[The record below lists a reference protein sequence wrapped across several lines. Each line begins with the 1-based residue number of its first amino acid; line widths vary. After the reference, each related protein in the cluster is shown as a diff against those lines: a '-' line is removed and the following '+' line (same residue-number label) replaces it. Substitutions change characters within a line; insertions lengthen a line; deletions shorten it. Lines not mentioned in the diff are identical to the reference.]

1 MFQEHRVSVVV
12 PAHNEELLIE
22 RVVNT
27 MPAFVD
33 HIIVVD
39 DVSTDRTAEKLA
51 ALKTVHGERLVVIR
65 HAQNQG
71 VGGAIV
77 TGYEAALAIS
87 AEKHLVAVMA
97 GDAQMD
103 PEDLPKLLA
112 PCARGEVDYAK
123 GNRLITGEAWQLI
136 PRTRYL
142 GNAVLSLL
150 TKVASGYWHVADSQT
165 GYTVVTG
172 EALAILHLRRLYP
185 RYGFPNHLLVE
196 LNNYDFRV
204 RDVPIRPVY
213 NVGEVSGIRL
223 HKVIPTISWL
233 LFRCYFWRMKEKYI
247 IRDFHPLIFFLV
259 FGMLLTGFSLSLGA
273 YLLYFRLNYGPVS
286 PVGAI
291 FAAVFFNSGVQS
303 ILFALWMDME
313 RNKGLKKRFL
323 IVFLDACKNASW
335 NDKMVPLAR

>member
-1 MFQEHRVSVVV
+1 MFQEHRVSVVI

-22 RVVNT
+22 RVVNGI
-27 MPAFVD
+27 PAFVD
-33 HIIVVD
+33 HIVVVD
-39 DVSTDRTAEKLA
+39 DASVDKTAEKLR
-51 ALKTVHGERLVVIR
+51 ALKALLGDRLVVIT
-65 HAQNQG
+65 HSDNQG
-71 VGGAIV
+71 VGAAIV
-77 TGYEAALAIS
+77 TGYEVALRIAP
-87 AEKHLVAVMA
+87 EKHLVAVMA

-123 GNRLITGEAWQLI
+123 GNRLITGEAWELI

-142 GNAVLSLL
+142 GNAVLSFL
-150 TKVASGYWHVADSQT
+150 TKIASGYWHVADSQT
-165 GYTVVTG
+165 GYTVVTA
-172 EALAILHLRRLYP
+172 EALAVLHLRRLYP

-204 RDVPIRPVY
+204 RDIPIKPVY

-247 IRDFHPLIFFLV
+247 IRDFHPLVFFLF
-259 FGMLLTGFSLSLGA
+259 FGMLLTGGSLLFGIYLA
-273 YLLYFRLNYGPVS
+273 YLRWTVGPLS
-286 PVGAI
+286 PVAPV
-291 FAAVFFNSGVQS
+291 FAAVCLNSGIQS

-313 RNKGLKKRFL
+313 RNKGLK
-323 IVFLDACKNASW
+323 
-335 NDKMVPLAR
+335 

>member
-1 MFQEHRVSVVV
+1 MFLENLVSVVI
-12 PAHNEELLIE
+12 PAYNEELLIE
-22 RVVNT
+22 RVVSGI
-27 MPAFVD
+27 PEFVD

-39 DVSTDRTAEKLA
+39 DASKDKTADKLA
-51 ALKTVHGERLVVIR
+51 ALKTVHGDRLLVIR
-65 HAQNQG
+65 HPRNQG

-77 TGYEAALAIS
+77 TGYEAALQIRS
-87 AEKHLVAVMA
+87 EKHLVAVMA

-112 PCARGEVDYAK
+112 PCAQGQVDYAK
-123 GNRLITGEAWQLI
+123 GNRLVTGEAWKLI

-150 TKVASGYWHVADSQT
+150 TKIASGYWHVADSQT
-165 GYTVVTG
+165 GYTVITA
-172 EALAILHLRRLYP
+172 EALGVLQLRRLYP

-204 RDVPIRPVY
+204 RDIPIKPVY
-213 NVGEVSGIRL
+213 NVGETSGIRL

-247 IRDFHPLIFFLV
+247 IRDFHPLVFFLF
-259 FGMLLTGFSLSLGA
+259 FGILLTGGSLLFGA
-273 YLLYFRLNYGPVS
+273 YLFYLRLTLGPLS
-286 PVGAI
+286 PVAAV
-291 FAAVFFNSGVQS
+291 FAAVCLNSGLQS

-313 RNKGLKKRFL
+313 RNKGLK
-323 IVFLDACKNASW
+323 
-335 NDKMVPLAR
+335 

>member
-1 MFQEHRVSVVV
+1 MFQEHRVSVVI
-12 PAHNEELLIE
+12 PAHDEELLIE
-22 RVVNT
+22 RVVNGI
-27 MPAFVD
+27 PACVD

-39 DVSTDRTAEKLA
+39 DASKDKTAEKLA
-51 ALKTVHGERLVVIR
+51 GLKALWGDRLVVIR
-65 HAQNQG
+65 HPTNQG

-87 AEKHLVAVMA
+87 QVRHLVAVMA

-112 PCARGEVDYAK
+112 PCARGDVDYAK
-123 GNRLITGEAWQLI
+123 GNRLITGEAWKLI

-150 TKVASGYWHVADSQT
+150 TKIASGYWHVADSQT
-165 GYTVVTG
+165 GYAVITA
-172 EALAILHLRRLYP
+172 EALAVLQLRRLYP

-247 IRDFHPLIFFLV
+247 IRDFHPLIFFLT
-259 FGMLLTGFSLSLGA
+259 FGMILAGGAFVLGL
-273 YLLYFRLNYGPVS
+273 YLVYLRTLGPVS
-286 PVGAI
+286 PFGPV
-291 FAAVFFNSGVQS
+291 FATMTFTSGIQS

-313 RNKGLKKRFL
+313 RNKDLK
-323 IVFLDACKNASW
+323 
-335 NDKMVPLAR
+335 

>member
-1 MFQEHRVSVVV
+1 MFQEHRVSVVI

-22 RVVNT
+22 RVVDGI
-27 MPAFVD
+27 PAFVD

-39 DVSTDRTAEKLA
+39 DASTDRTADKLT
-51 ALKTVHGERLVVIR
+51 ALKPRYGDRLIVVR
-65 HAQNQG
+65 HAQNLG

-77 TGYEAALAIS
+77 TGYETALTLA

-103 PEDLPKLLA
+103 PEDLPKLIA
-112 PCARGEVDYAK
+112 PCAAGDVDYAK
-123 GNRLITGEAWQLI
+123 GNRLVTGEAWKII

-150 TKVASGYWHVADSQT
+150 TKIASGYWHVADSQT
-165 GYTVVTG
+165 GYTVIRA
-172 EALAILHLRRLYP
+172 EALAVLQLRRLYP

-204 RDVPIRPVY
+204 RDVPIKPVY

-247 IRDFHPLIFFLV
+247 IRDFHPLIFFLTFGLVVSGSALV
-259 FGMLLTGFSLSLGA
+259 FGL
-273 YLLYFRLNYGPVS
+273 YLIYLRMQGPVS
-286 PVGAI
+286 AV
-291 FAAVFFNSGVQS
+291 AAVFAAMSFSSGIQS

-313 RNKGLKKRFL
+313 RNRGLR
-323 IVFLDACKNASW
+323 
-335 NDKMVPLAR
+335 

>member
-1 MFQEHRVSVVV
+1 LFQENLVSVVV

-22 RVVNT
+22 RVVNGL
-27 MPAFVD
+27 PAFVD
-33 HIIVVD
+33 HVIVVD
-39 DVSTDRTAEKLA
+39 DESKDKTWEKLE
-51 ALKTVHGERLVVIR
+51 ALKQIHGPRLHVIR
-65 HAQNQG
+65 HARNQG
-71 VGGAIV
+71 VGAAIV
-77 TGYEAALAIS
+77 TGYEAALGIAR
-87 AEKHLVAVMA
+87 EKNLVVVMA

-112 PCARGEVDYAK
+112 PCARGKVDYAK
-123 GNRLITGEAWQLI
+123 GNRLITGEAWRLI

-150 TKVASGYWHVADSQT
+150 TKIASGYWHVADSQT
-165 GYTVVTG
+165 GYTVIRA
-172 EALAILHLRRLYP
+172 EALAVLQLRRLYP
-185 RYGFPNHLLVE
+185 RYGFPNHMLVE

-247 IRDFHPLIFFLV
+247 IRDFHPLIFFLT
-259 FGMLLTGFSLSLGA
+259 FGFLVGGASLLFGLYLVYLRVTVGPLS
-273 YLLYFRLNYGPVS
+273 PVS
-286 PVGAI
+286 AL
-291 FAAVFFNSGVQS
+291 FAAVGFNSGVQS

-313 RNKGLKKRFL
+313 RNKDLK
-323 IVFLDACKNASW
+323 
-335 NDKMVPLAR
+335 

>member
-1 MFQEHRVSVVV
+1 MFQEHRVSVVI
-12 PAHNEELLIE
+12 PAHDEELLIE
-22 RVVNT
+22 RVVT
-27 MPAFVD
+27 GIPAFVD

-39 DVSTDRTAEKLA
+39 DASRDKTAEKLL
-51 ALKTVHGERLVVIR
+51 ALKAIHGDRLVVIR
-65 HAQNQG
+65 HPKNQG

-77 TGYEAALAIS
+77 TGYEGALRIS
-87 AEKHLVAVMA
+87 AQKHLVAVMA

-123 GNRLITGEAWQLI
+123 GNRLITGEAWRII

-150 TKVASGYWHVADSQT
+150 TKIASGYWHVADSQT
-165 GYTVVTG
+165 GYTVITA
-172 EALAILHLRRLYP
+172 EALAVLQLRRLYP

-204 RDVPIRPVY
+204 RDIPIKPVY

-247 IRDFHPLIFFLV
+247 IRDFHPLIFFLT
-259 FGMLLTGFSLSLGA
+259 FGMFLTGGSLLFGL
-273 YLLYFRLNYGPVS
+273 YLVYLRSMGPVS
-286 PVGAI
+286 PVSAI
-291 FAAVFFNSGVQS
+291 FAAMTFTSGVQS
-303 ILFALWMDME
+303 IMFALWMDME
-313 RNKGLKKRFL
+313 RNKDLK
-323 IVFLDACKNASW
+323 
-335 NDKMVPLAR
+335 

>member
-1 MFQEHRVSVVV
+1 MFQEHRVSVVI

-22 RVVNT
+22 RVVT
-27 MPAFVD
+27 GIPSFVD

-39 DVSTDRTAEKLA
+39 DTSTDGTAEKLRELRA
-51 ALKTVHGERLVVIR
+51 RMGERLVVVR
-65 HAQNQG
+65 HEKNQG
-71 VGGAIV
+71 VGAAIV
-77 TGYEAALAIS
+77 TGYETALGIAA
-87 AEKHLVAVMA
+87 ERHLVAVMA

-103 PEDLPKLLA
+103 PEDLPRLLA

-123 GNRLITGEAWQLI
+123 GNRLISGEAWRLI

-150 TKVASGYWHVADSQT
+150 TKIASGYWHVADSQT
-165 GYTVVTG
+165 GYTVVTA
-172 EALAILHLRRLYP
+172 EALSVLHLRQLYP
-185 RYGFPNHLLVE
+185 RYGFPNHMLVE

-247 IRDFHPLIFFLV
+247 IRDFHPLIFFLF
-259 FGMLLTGFSLSLGA
+259 FGILLTGGSFLFAAWLV
-273 YLLYFRLNYGPVS
+273 YLRLTVGPVS
-286 PVGAI
+286 AVAAI
-291 FAAVFFNSGVQS
+291 FATVCLNSGIQS

-313 RNKGLKKRFL
+313 RNKALK
-323 IVFLDACKNASW
+323 
-335 NDKMVPLAR
+335 